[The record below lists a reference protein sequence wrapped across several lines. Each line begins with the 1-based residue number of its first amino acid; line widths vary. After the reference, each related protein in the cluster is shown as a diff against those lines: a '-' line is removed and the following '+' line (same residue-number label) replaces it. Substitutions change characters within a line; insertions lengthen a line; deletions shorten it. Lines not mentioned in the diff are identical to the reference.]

1 MGKRKYIYMDLSK
14 KQPWLRKNLILT
26 AMALFLVMA
35 NGCGSDPSAKTPD
48 EDGSLQKVLDS
59 GQLVIGLD
67 EEYPPMGFRDDS
79 GEIVGFDVDVA
90 KEVCNRLGI
99 QLVTKPIDWGEK
111 ENELNSGNIDCIWNG
126 MSVTPE
132 RAQAM
137 NLSDPYMKNE
147 LIFVVADSSSIE
159 SMTDLKGCRIGVQT
173 GSTTLD
179 ALAESSLDTEIT
191 IIEGSNNI
199 ELYQMLSS
207 GSLDAILVDSIV
219 SYWYISN
226 SDETFYVLP
235 ESLGEETFA
244 VGFRKEDTALCDRV
258 QELISEMKTDG
269 TLRDI
274 SEKWFGSD
282 ITIVK

>member
-1 MGKRKYIYMDLSK
+1 MDLSK
-14 KQPWLRKNLILT
+14 KRPWLRKKLIFT
-26 AMALFLVMA
+26 AMALILVMA
-35 NGCGSDPSAKTPD
+35 NGCGSDSSAKDTDQD
-48 EDGSLQKVLDS
+48 ESLQKVLDS

-79 GEIVGFDVDVA
+79 GEIVGFDIDVA

-99 QLVTKPIDWGEK
+99 QLVTKPIDWSEK

-147 LIFVVADSSSIE
+147 LIFVVSGNSNIE
-159 SMTDLKGCRIGVQT
+159 SMTDLKGCRIGMQA

-179 ALAESSLDTEIT
+179 ALAETSLGTEIT
-191 IIEGSNNI
+191 IVEGDNNI
-199 ELYQMLSS
+199 ELYQMLNS
-207 GSLDAILVDSIV
+207 GSLDAVLVDSIV

-235 ESLGEETFA
+235 ESLREETFA
-244 VGFRKEDTALCDRV
+244 VGFRKEDNALRDRV

-269 TLRDI
+269 TLRGI